1 MLAPVP
7 GITAGGRGGRVGWG
21 LGAGRWGVGGGYV
34 QVALARSQPI
44 NCPATQ
50 LCLLPCSPSRLVVP
64 PSWQA
69 GAAGGRQRH
78 HSGHPLLGAQQ
89 LGRPEVRCLCTRL
102 GSQSTHVLG
111 AQYSLPAQAGQLT
124 RVRVALALCRACV
137 AALRPRRL
145 IPTVNAGDA
154 AKRRAIVDRFA
165 DLMDLSGD
173 RSRIPGYF
181 LRKAAALKEALA
193 EADAVEAPA
202 QERLQEAKQQQQAG
216 QRQDNC
222 SAGSPQQRLYAEQQ
236 GWAAQLHGADS
247 CKDGCRAGGGAG
259 GAALG
264 PCAADTGWDGDRGDS
279 SGGGLSPSRAV
290 DCADAAAGSVAA
302 EQARGRE
309 RPPAAPR
316 LGCTQGPATLPS
328 VGSPADEA
336 AAAAGE
342 GSASCAAAAPRCASD
357 RAAQGGA
364 QNAEDIDLASVDV
377 AEQQRI
383 LNYIQSQAARSGSS
397 RASSTPGRSG
407 GGGGQ
412 AGCRKRAGSSGG
424 GLCQP
429 SLKRF
434 FSPSRGS

>member
-1 MLAPVP
+1 M
-7 GITAGGRGGRVGWG
+7 
-21 LGAGRWGVGGGYV
+21 
-34 QVALARSQPI
+34 
-44 NCPATQ
+44 
-50 LCLLPCSPSRLVVP
+50 
-64 PSWQA
+64 
-69 GAAGGRQRH
+69 
-78 HSGHPLLGAQQ
+78 
-89 LGRPEVRCLCTRL
+89 RL

-111 AQYSLPAQAGQLT
+111 AQYSLPAQAGQPT

-145 IPTVNAGDA
+145 IPTVNAGDV

-193 EADAVEAPA
+193 EADAAEAPA
-202 QERLQEAKQQQQAG
+202 QERLLQEAEQQQQAG
-216 QRQDNC
+216 QQQDNS
-222 SAGSPQQRLYAEQQ
+222 SAGSPQQRLHAEQQ
-236 GWAAQLHGADS
+236 GWAAQLIGADS
-247 CKDGCRAGGGAG
+247 CKDGCRAGCRAG
-259 GAALG
+259 GAASG
-264 PCAADTGWDGDRGDS
+264 PCAADSGWDGDRGDS
-279 SGGGLSPSRAV
+279 SGGGLSPSSAA
-290 DCADAAAGSVAA
+290 DCADAAAGRVAA
-302 EQARGRE
+302 GKARERE
-309 RPPAAPR
+309 RPPPAPR

-328 VGSPADEA
+328 VGSPIAEA
-336 AAAAGE
+336 TAAEGE

-357 RAAQGGA
+357 RAAQGGT
-364 QNAEDIDLASVDV
+364 QDAEDIDLDSVDV

-397 RASSTPGRSG
+397 RAGSTPGRSG

-412 AGCRKRAGSSGG
+412 AGSRKRAGSSGG